1 MQVDRFLT
9 RLAKKYEQWQVD
21 QARHAIQRYCYFLER
36 PHLIDR
42 SLEHPESIKDWMI
55 AGETMR
61 CMLQLGRDHIVQK
74 GLTYIGWGAF
84 IPMSDPQFPVN

>member
-21 QARHAIQRYCYFLER
+21 QARHAIKRYCYFLER
-36 PHLIDR
+36 LHRPDR
-42 SLEHPESIKDWMI
+42 SLEHPESIKDWKS

-61 CMLQLGRDHIVQK
+61 CTLQLCRDHIVQN
-74 GLTYIGWGAF
+74 GPTYI
-84 IPMSDPQFPVN
+84 D